1 MHLFCFGLGYVAIR
15 LAKAMMAEGWAVAGT
30 TRNPD
35 KAAKLARI
43 GVDAHVFAEGTPP
56 DALAEALAPATHV
69 VASIPP
75 EDTSDDPDPAARAL
89 RAAAPPS
96 LRWAGYLSSTGVYGD
111 AGGDWVD
118 EDTAPNPVNE
128 RAARRVAAEGA
139 WRRYHESIGVP
150 VDILRL
156 AGIYGPGRSPL
167 DQMREGRARRIVKP
181 GQVFS
186 RIHVDDIVLAI
197 RACMD
202 RPDGLRVFNI
212 CDDEPAPPQD
222 VIAHACALLGVAPPP
237 EEPFAT
243 ADMSE
248 AKRRFYSGNRRVSSA
263 RIKAALGLEWHYPTY
278 RSGLRAL
285 APHDRALR

>member
-15 LAKAMMAEGWAVAGT
+15 LAKALTADGWAVAGT

-43 GVDAHVFAEGTPP
+43 GIDAHVLAEGTAP

-75 EDTSDDPDPAARAL
+75 DDTSDDPDLALRAL
-89 RAAAPPS
+89 RAAAGPS

-118 EDTAPNPVNE
+118 EDTPPNPVNA
-128 RAARRVAAEGA
+128 RAARRVAAEAA
-139 WRRYHESIGVP
+139 WRRYHQQTGTAL
-150 VDILRL
+150 DILRL
-156 AGIYGPGRSPL
+156 AGIYGPARSAL
-167 DQMREGRARRIVKP
+167 DQVREGRARRVVKP
-181 GQVFS
+181 GQLFS
-186 RIHVDDIVLAI
+186 RIHVDDIVLAV
-197 RACMD
+197 RACIAA
-202 RPDGLRVFNI
+202 PDGLRVFNI

-222 VIAHACALLGVAPPP
+222 VVAFAAALVGVDPPP
-237 EEPFAT
+237 EEPYEGAEI
-243 ADMSE
+243 SE

-263 RIKAALGLEWHYPTY
+263 RIKAALGLAWQHPDY
-278 RSGLRAL
+278 RAGLRAL
-285 APHDRALR
+285 AGHDQAGQ